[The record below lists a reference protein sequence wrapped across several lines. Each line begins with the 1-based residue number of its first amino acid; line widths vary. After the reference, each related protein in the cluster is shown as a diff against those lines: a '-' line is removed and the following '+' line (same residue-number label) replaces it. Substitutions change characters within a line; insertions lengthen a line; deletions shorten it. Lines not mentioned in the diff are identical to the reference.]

1 MTIEFR
7 GVSTASLGAMLKGY
21 GIMAGVGATWRDARF
36 WWTAS
41 GALATRVA
49 ELVDD
54 CETDAVNEAI
64 HDSVFKLAEWARDRG
79 EAFEKTRKNK
89 KKGTEPG
96 NPPLEDEVT
105 WRSLCEARVVDAEA
119 VGMLIGKKGRPNPVL
134 AHWGQDGSANL
145 FNTLLDAG
153 RRAKRADI
161 GEAIFGN
168 DAVTGARRTTKGS
181 GVLFPEGIKRYATG
195 TVWIHESKKP
205 VGLWDFVLA
214 MRGLLLFRGAIGSP
228 RGSRSEYPTFPFILP
243 GSVIRAQGSTIQ
255 ANDVFLPT
263 WSSDRP
269 RTLAEFEAQVQGF
282 QARVG
287 RKDFAS
293 GAADFRRAVA
303 GRAITGGFEAFH
315 RFALEPRKPGQRSP
329 QNQAISR
336 GITTVGPAS
345 VTRSSLR
352 FLLAPLDDSRWL
364 ERFRLRIGGK
374 MDADSEKLA
383 LAKACFDAAVHAAI
397 DSHEEAGDTNQIAVL
412 KALWDLQVE
421 LWKASERRR
430 GKVSFEPAPLLEG
443 YAWQSALAELLNK
456 EAAARLGWALASLG
470 WFPVTDD
477 SKRQIMRPVVEQ
489 LLPVATN
496 PDGRLGVSDPQQP
509 GQRVHQP
516 GHKPA
521 REFSAL
527 FWRRWLDATSLP
539 VLPGRGTRPA
549 NVADV
554 AALLRGEVDVKT
566 LQRYFLAFLLLD
578 KSGDAPPRPGAPAG
592 WLQPAYAALRLW
604 IELSARATPDARR
617 PLDGVVPRGIA
628 TGTESSVASACRAA
642 LRRLRMSG
650 LPGDWPDDARPSGKS
665 VALPEIVLTRAQAE
679 VMAAAVLVPVC
690 DESVATLEDTLLVPP
705 ASDEPKQRPRMETAH
720 A

>member
-21 GIMAGVGATWRDARF
+21 GIMAGVGVKWPGVRF

-49 ELVDD
+49 EFDG
-54 CETDAVNEAI
+54 CETDAANEAI
-64 HDSVFKLAEWARDRG
+64 LDSAFELAEWARNRG
-79 EAFEKTRKNK
+79 EAFQKTRKNK

-105 WRSLCEARVVDAEA
+105 WSSLCEARVVDAEA
-119 VGMLIGKKGRPNPVL
+119 VGLFIGRKRRPNPVL
-134 AHWGQDGSANL
+134 ARWGQDGSGNL

-153 RRAKRADI
+153 RHAKRADI
-161 GEAIFGN
+161 GEAIFGS

-205 VGLWDFVLA
+205 VGPWDFVLA
-214 MRGLLLFRGAIGSP
+214 MRGLLLFRGAVGSP

-243 GSVIRAQGSTIQ
+243 GSVVRAQGSTIQ
-255 ANDVFLPT
+255 ADDVFLPT

-315 RFALEPRKPGQRSP
+315 RFALEPRKPGQRGP

-345 VTRSSLR
+345 ATRRSLR

-364 ERFRLRIGGK
+364 DKFRLRK

-383 LAKACFDAAVHAAI
+383 LAKTRFDAAVHADI
-397 DSHEEAGDTNQIAVL
+397 DSHEEAGGKHHVAVL
-412 KALWDLQVE
+412 EALWDLQVV
-421 LWKASERRR
+421 LWKASEPGRE
-430 GKVSFEPAPLLEG
+430 KVRFEPAPLLEG
-443 YAWQSALAELLNK
+443 HAWQSALTELLNK
-456 EAAARLGWALASLG
+456 EPSARLGWALASLG

-489 LLPVATN
+489 LLPVTTN

-521 REFSAL
+521 REFAAL
-527 FWRRWLDATSLP
+527 FWRRWLDLTSLP
-539 VLPGRGTRPA
+539 VLPGKGTRPA

-554 AALLRGEVDVKT
+554 AALLRGDVDVKI

-578 KSGDAPPRPGAPAG
+578 ASGDAPARLGTPAD
-592 WLQPAYAALRLW
+592 WLPPAYAALRLW

-617 PLDGVVPRGIA
+617 PLDGAVPRGIA
-628 TGTESSVASACRAA
+628 TGTESSVTSACRAA
-642 LRRLRMSG
+642 LHRLRMAG

-665 VALPEIVLTRAQAE
+665 VALPEIVLTRAQAA

-690 DESVATLEDTLLVPP
+690 DDSVATLEDTLLVPP
-705 ASDEPKQRPRMETAH
+705 ASDEPRQRPRMETAH

>member
-21 GIMAGVGATWRDARF
+21 GIMAGVGVKWPGVRF

-49 ELVDD
+49 EFDG
-54 CETDAVNEAI
+54 CETDAANEAI
-64 HDSVFKLAEWARDRG
+64 LDSVFELAEWARNRG
-79 EAFEKTRKNK
+79 EAFQKTRKNK

-96 NPPLEDEVT
+96 NPPLADEFT
-105 WRSLCEARVVDAEA
+105 WSSLCEARVVDAEA
-119 VGMLIGKKGRPNPVL
+119 VGLLIGRKRRPNPVL
-134 AHWGQDGSANL
+134 ARWGQDGSGNL

-153 RRAKRADI
+153 RAKRADI
-161 GEAIFGN
+161 GEAIFGS

-195 TVWIHESKKP
+195 NVWIHESKKP

-214 MRGLLLFRGAIGSP
+214 MRGLLLFRGAVGSP

-243 GSVIRAQGSTIQ
+243 GSVVRAQGSTIQ
-255 ANDVFLPT
+255 ADDVFLPT
-263 WSSDRP
+263 WSSDHP

-345 VTRSSLR
+345 ATRSSLR

-364 ERFRLRIGGK
+364 DKFRLRK

-383 LAKACFDAAVHAAI
+383 LAKTRFDAAVHADI
-397 DSHEEAGDTNQIAVL
+397 DSHEEAGGKHHVAVL
-412 KALWDLQVE
+412 KALWDLQVV
-421 LWKASERRR
+421 LWKVSERGRE
-430 GKVSFEPAPLLEG
+430 KVHFEPAPLLEG
-443 YAWQSALAELLNK
+443 HAWQSALAELLNK
-456 EAAARLGWALASLG
+456 EPSARLGWALASLG
-470 WFPVTDD
+470 WFPITDD
-477 SKRQIMRPVVEQ
+477 NRRQIKRPVVEQ
-489 LLPVATN
+489 LLPVTTN
-496 PDGRLGVSDPQQP
+496 LEGRLGVPDPQP

-516 GHKPA
+516 GHKPG
-521 REFSAL
+521 RELAAL
-527 FWRRWLDATSLP
+527 FWRRWLDTTTLP

-554 AALLRGEVDVKT
+554 TALLRGEVAVKK

-578 KSGDAPPRPGAPAG
+578 ASGDAPARPDTPAG
-592 WLQPAYAALRLW
+592 WLPPAYAALRLW
-604 IELSARATPDARR
+604 IELSARAAPDARR
-617 PLDGVVPRGIA
+617 PLDGAVPRGIA

-642 LRRLRMSG
+642 LHRLRMAG
-650 LPGDWPDDARPSGKS
+650 LPGDWPDDDRPSGKS
-665 VALPEIVLTRAQAE
+665 VALPEIVLTRAQAA

-690 DESVATLEDTLLVPP
+690 DDSVATLEDTLLVPP